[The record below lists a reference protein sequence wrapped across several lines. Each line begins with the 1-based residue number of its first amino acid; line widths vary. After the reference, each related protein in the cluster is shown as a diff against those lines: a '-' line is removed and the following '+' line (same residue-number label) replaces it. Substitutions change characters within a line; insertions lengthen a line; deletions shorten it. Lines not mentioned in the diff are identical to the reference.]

1 MRSNVIEFLG
11 QKYLVNDSEIKEIS
25 FEDTGEFTLVHVT
38 YRNNLYKE
46 KAFKIPN
53 EDNNLDITVLSY
65 LYIQIMTTNHQ
76 VRASK

>member
-1 MRSNVIEFLG
+1 MSKNIIEFMG
-11 QKYLVNDSEIKEIS
+11 QKYLVNDTEIKEIS
-25 FEDTGEFTLVHVT
+25 FEDTGALTLVHVT
-38 YRNNLYKE
+38 YKQNLYKE
-46 KAFKIPN
+46 KAFEIPN

>member
-1 MRSNVIEFLG
+1 MSKNIVEFLG
-11 QKYLVNDSEIKEIS
+11 QKYLVNDTEIKEIS
-25 FEDTGEFTLVHVT
+25 FEDTGELTLVHVT
-38 YRNNLYKE
+38 YKQNLYKE
-46 KAFKIPN
+46 KAFEIPN